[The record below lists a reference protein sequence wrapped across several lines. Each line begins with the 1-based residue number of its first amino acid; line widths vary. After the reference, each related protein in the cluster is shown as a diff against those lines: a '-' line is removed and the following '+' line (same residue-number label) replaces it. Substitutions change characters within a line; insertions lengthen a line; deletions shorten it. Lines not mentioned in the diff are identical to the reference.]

1 MDAPNFNSNGT
12 VPQPLQ
18 SPEDATD
25 LAIAPEPRVI
35 ESASASTA
43 CQTTSSKFAYI
54 LTASVLGITALLA
67 IALTFLAFSIV
78 QTAIDAYEDSSWD
91 AEHFD
96 YPDGYDF
103 DGHGH
108 DYDYDFD
115 FDYDGDFNF
124 DDEKYL
130 RELEEIKNEVAER
143 SSVSA

>member
-1 MDAPNFNSNGT
+1 MPD
-12 VPQPLQ
+12 
-18 SPEDATD
+18 
-25 LAIAPEPRVI
+25 
-35 ESASASTA
+35 
-43 CQTTSSKFAYI
+43 TSSKFAYI